1 MLPWWPWRDSL
12 RSALHTHPSVSFY
25 VINSVIWGTWG
36 VLSHTSTY
44 CQHLIIS
51 SSRLFVPGL
60 FCVQMIKDRG
70 RTIGESQKVPQVTGH
85 SSPGRGERWRGA
97 HTVDTP
103 HAQPEGGFCGFCL
116 FCAIKRL
123 ASSWGES
130 SIKNATGIQLLA
142 NFFSTMALSPP
153 RSLGSLPSRT
163 FRTCQWVLH
172 NKTHHRINSSPV
184 GKNECQLSRGCFY
197 LYICCS
203 MRQNPN
209 CRVTDV
215 TPSLF
220 NCSGASHCDVSTF
233 WGF

>member
-12 RSALHTHPSVSFY
+12 RSALHTHSCVSFY
-25 VINSVIWGTWG
+25 VINSVIWGTWRA
-36 VLSHTSTY
+36 LSHTSTF

-51 SSRLFVPGL
+51 RSCLFVPGL
-60 FCVQMIKDRG
+60 LCVQMIKDRG
-70 RTIGESQKVPQVTGH
+70 RTIGKSQKVPQDTGH

-97 HTVDTP
+97 HSGHNTCT
-103 HAQPEGGFCGFCL
+103 ARGGFCGFCL
-116 FCAIKRL
+116 FCDNKRV

-130 SIKNATGIQLLA
+130 SIKNTTGIQLLG
-142 NFFSTMALSPP
+142 NFFSTIVLSPS
-153 RSLGSLPSRT
+153 RSLGSLSSHK
-163 FRTCQWVLH
+163 TCQWVLH
-172 NKTHHRINSSPV
+172 NTTHHRIDSSPV
-184 GKNECQLSRGCFY
+184 GKTECQLSRGCFY
-197 LYICCS
+197 LYFCCS

-220 NCSGASHCDVSTF
+220 NCSGASHCDVSAF